1 MNTLRLLPYSN
12 YLETSRRLF
21 PLWNFILRVL
31 WLLWLLNSYQINPD
45 IKLSNILYILT
56 TPILRP
62 ILYLPPYIADGHT
75 DYSHSKTN
83 PVLYL
88 PPNDKDGDSH
98 TD

>member
-1 MNTLRLLPYSN
+1 M
-12 YLETSRRLF
+12 
-21 PLWNFILRVL
+21 
-31 WLLWLLNSYQINPD
+31 
-45 IKLSNILYILT
+45 T

-62 ILYLPPYIADGHT
+62 ILYLPPYVADGDGHT

-88 PPNDKDGDSH
+88 PPNGNDGDGH